1 MPGRL
6 VRRGARWI
14 ESPAAHRGYYPW
26 VATILAP
33 TPDNLRRAADALRR
47 GDLVGM
53 PTETVYGLAGN
64 AFDAGVAAKI
74 FAAKDR
80 PTFDPLIVH
89 VVRPPGPLE
98 REVLSGLDDLGIVDV
113 TRLPQLARERAD
125 VLLRRFW
132 PGPLTLV
139 LPRGERVPDL
149 VTSGLSTVAIRMP
162 SHPIAQALLAEAGI
176 PIAAP
181 SANRFGRISPTTAA
195 HVVEEL
201 GDRVGIVIDG
211 GPCAVGVEST
221 VISIDADGE
230 LTLLRPGGTSVEA
243 IEEVASARLARAEAV
258 RDGVAAPSPG
268 MSASHY
274 APRTP
279 LAVYPGPD
287 ELPAGTARVGVLG
300 VFESPD
306 AARVAGADTW
316 RRYGVPIVLASLT
329 ERGDLEEAARNLFTR
344 LRELDA
350 GDVGLILVVP
360 PQGETGLALALADRL
375 RRAAH

>member
-1 MPGRL
+1 M
-6 VRRGARWI
+6 
-14 ESPAAHRGYYPW
+14 
-26 VATILAP
+26 ATILAP

-47 GDLVGM
+47 GELIGM

-98 REVLSGLDDLGIVDV
+98 REVLSGLDDLGLVDV
-113 TRLPQLARERAD
+113 GRLPQLARERAD

-132 PGPLTLV
+132 PGPLTIV

-162 SHPIAQALLAEAGI
+162 SHPVAQSLLAEAGI

-211 GPCAVGVEST
+211 GPCSVGVEST
-221 VISIDADGE
+221 VISIDSDGE

-243 IEEVASARLARAEAV
+243 IEETASARLARAGAV
-258 RDGVAAPSPG
+258 REGTAAPSPG

-279 LAVYPGPD
+279 LSLFPGP
-287 ELPAGTARVGVLG
+287 EKLPASAARIGVLG
-300 VFESPD
+300 VFDSPD
-306 AARVAGADTW
+306 AARAAGADAW
-316 RRYGVPIVLASLT
+316 RRYGVPVVLAALT

-350 GDVGLILVVP
+350 GDVGMILVVP
-360 PQGETGLALALADRL
+360 PRGESGLALALADRL

>member
-1 MPGRL
+1 M
-6 VRRGARWI
+6 
-14 ESPAAHRGYYPW
+14 
-26 VATILAP
+26 ATILAP

-47 GDLVGM
+47 GDLIGM

-64 AFDAGVAAKI
+64 AFDAGAAAKI

-98 REVLSGLDDLGIVDV
+98 REVLSGLHDLGLVDI

-139 LPRGERVPDL
+139 LPRGEKVPDL

-162 SHPIAQALLAEAGI
+162 SHPVAQALLAEAGL

-201 GDRVGIVIDG
+201 GDRVGIVLDG
-211 GPCAVGVEST
+211 GPCSVGVEST
-221 VISIDADGE
+221 VISIDPGGE
-230 LTLLRPGGTSVEA
+230 LTLLRPGGTPAET
-243 IEEVASARLARAEAV
+243 IEEVASARLSRAPSMRE
-258 RDGVAAPSPG
+258 GTPAPSPG

-279 LAVYPGPD
+279 LALFPGPA
-287 ELPAGTARVGVLG
+287 ELPPGTSRIGVLG
-300 VFESPD
+300 VFDSPD
-306 AARVAGADTW
+306 AARAASADTW
-316 RRYGVPIVLASLT
+316 RRFGVPVVLAPLT
-329 ERGDLEEAARNLFTR
+329 ERADLEEAARNLFTR

-360 PQGETGLALALADRL
+360 PKGETGLALALADRL